1 MEGLESSGP
10 MTSNS
15 SDPLLSATL
24 SSSSPS
30 RPDNYRNHIHD
41 DSYSSHGRNSPHSQ
55 TAATTTAFNQYTTLT
70 PLQPLPPISTVTNS
84 SVKFNRSTASP
95 AVSESDSG
103 APSGSSMFFQQT
115 PTSSIPNSLNFGSF
129 AYNINIKYVYDMK
142 NEPDAEDGQP
152 TDSSNDSRNEYT
164 TPVTLHQQLHQLT
177 EPFSPSQSPYV
188 PSYSGVLEPKQEKL
202 DFISSTSYNT
212 FNGPNDILDTET
224 METVKRN
231 GSSPLQ
237 ADTISHAG
245 SPDSGSDMD
254 ELNTK
259 DLAQRISAELK
270 RYSIPQAI
278 FAQRVLCRSQGTLS
292 DLLRNPKPWSKLKSG
307 RETFRRMAKW
317 LQEPEFQRMSAL
329 RLAACKRKDEQQIN
343 GASQPTT
350 PKKPRLVFT
359 DIQRRTLQAIFKETK
374 RPSRE
379 MQLTISQQLQLDPT
393 TVANFF
399 MNARRRGHDRGRQE
413 EEQQEQQQQ
422 QEQLQQS
429 QTRQQEQ
436 QQQHQSEQQHDVVL
450 NSNTNSETILG
461 TIPPPPVFEQL

>member
-24 SSSSPS
+24 PNSSPPQ
-30 RPDNYRNHIHD
+30 PDSYRNHIHD
-41 DSYSSHGRNSPHSQ
+41 DGYSGHGRSSPHNQ
-55 TAATTTAFNQYTTLT
+55 NAGTTTAFNQYTTLT

-84 SVKFNRSTASP
+84 SVKFNRSTSSP
-95 AVSESDSG
+95 AVSESASG
-103 APSGSSMFFQQT
+103 APSSSSLFFQQT
-115 PTSSIPNSLNFGSF
+115 PTSSIPSSLNFGSF
-129 AYNINIKYVYDMK
+129 AYNVNIKYVYDMK
-142 NEPDAEDGQP
+142 NEPDTEDGQP
-152 TDSSNDSRNEYT
+152 TDSNSDSRNEYT
-164 TPVTLHQQLHQLT
+164 TPVTLHQQLHQLN

-212 FNGPNDILDTET
+212 FNGPSDILDTET
-224 METVKRN
+224 MGTVKRN
-231 GSSPLQ
+231 GSSSLQ

-329 RLAACKRKDEQQIN
+329 RLA
-343 GASQPTT
+343 
-350 PKKPRLVFT
+350 
-359 DIQRRTLQAIFKETK
+359 
-374 RPSRE
+374 
-379 MQLTISQQLQLDPT
+379 
-393 TVANFF
+393 
-399 MNARRRGHDRGRQE
+399 
-413 EEQQEQQQQ
+413 
-422 QEQLQQS
+422 
-429 QTRQQEQ
+429 
-436 QQQHQSEQQHDVVL
+436 
-450 NSNTNSETILG
+450 
-461 TIPPPPVFEQL
+461 

>member
-24 SSSSPS
+24 PSSSPPQ
-30 RPDNYRNHIHD
+30 PDSYRNHIHD
-41 DSYSSHGRNSPHSQ
+41 DSYSGHSRSSPHNQ
-55 TAATTTAFNQYTTLT
+55 TAGTATAFNQYTTLT

-95 AVSESDSG
+95 AVSESASG
-103 APSGSSMFFQQT
+103 TPSSGSLFFQQT
-115 PTSSIPNSLNFGSF
+115 PTSSMPSSLNFGSF
-129 AYNINIKYVYDMK
+129 AYNVNIKYVYDMK
-142 NEPDAEDGQP
+142 NEPDTEDGQP
-152 TDSSNDSRNEYT
+152 TDSNNDNRNEYT
-164 TPVTLHQQLHQLT
+164 TPVTLHQQLHQLA

-212 FNGPNDILDTET
+212 FNGPSDILDAET

-237 ADTISHAG
+237 TDTISHAG

-259 DLAQRISAELK
+259 ILHKGFPLNLNDIQFPKQSLHN
-270 RYSIPQAI
+270 
-278 FAQRVLCRSQGTLS
+278 VSQGTLS

-329 RLAACKRKDEQQIN
+329 RLAVSKHDILLMIMMMMMMMMLMMLLMLMMLMMLILMLNGCDIAILNDDENLRICY
-343 GASQPTT
+343 S
-350 PKKPRLVFT
+350 
-359 DIQRRTLQAIFKETK
+359 
-374 RPSRE
+374 
-379 MQLTISQQLQLDPT
+379 
-393 TVANFF
+393 
-399 MNARRRGHDRGRQE
+399 
-413 EEQQEQQQQ
+413 
-422 QEQLQQS
+422 
-429 QTRQQEQ
+429 
-436 QQQHQSEQQHDVVL
+436 
-450 NSNTNSETILG
+450 
-461 TIPPPPVFEQL
+461 